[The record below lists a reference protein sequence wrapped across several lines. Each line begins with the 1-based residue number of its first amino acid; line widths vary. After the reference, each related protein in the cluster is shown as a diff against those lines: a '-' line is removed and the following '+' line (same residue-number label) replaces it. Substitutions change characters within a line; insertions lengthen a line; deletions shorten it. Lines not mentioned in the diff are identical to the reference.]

1 MLEMIISIIVI
12 YLFYYVW
19 IVMNFDKSGKSK
31 RKSKKKT
38 DEKKMPIYIQYFVK
52 RYNIDL
58 EKVNYRSF
66 LKLMGMVV
74 AFDLSIIGSIIIYI
88 KSLWL
93 QLLVGFIL
101 VLIITLT
108 SFSLLGNYL
117 KKKGLTKNE
126 NNKRNRK

>member
-38 DEKKMPIYIQYFVK
+38 DEKKMPIEIQYFVT